1 MEVARGSVDLVGLGL
16 HKRKK
21 RKMGRESPHSNEK
34 LWEEPKRGCQYIIF
48 SVDEFYKL
56 KTWKN
61 QEEEKRVLDGRS
73 NLHTTPHCEG
83 EKMALKSKGRSE

>member
-1 MEVARGSVDLVGLGL
+1 MWTWWRLGL
-16 HKRKK
+16 HNRKK
-21 RKMGRESPHSNEK
+21 LKMGVESPHSNEK
-34 LWEEPKRGCQYIIF
+34 LWEEPKRGSQYIIF

-56 KTWKN
+56 KTWKY
-61 QEEEKRVLDGRS
+61 QEGEQRILDRRS

>member
-1 MEVARGSVDLVGLGL
+1 M
-16 HKRKK
+16 
-21 RKMGRESPHSNEK
+21 ESPHSNEK
-34 LWEEPKRGCQYIIF
+34 LWGEPKRGSQYIIF

-61 QEEEKRVLDGRS
+61 QEGGKKTLDQRS
-73 NLHTTPHCEG
+73 NLHTTSHCEG